1 MLSWIFRNRRRLRVI
16 YGAVPAPALAGPRFR
31 EADLRELLEE
41 ASEPSRP
48 RPGELRRRKHHL
60 VVRPMPRRVA

>member
-16 YGAVPAPALAGPRFR
+16 YGTVPAPELAGPRFR
-31 EADLRELLEE
+31 GSDAHGIPEA
-41 ASEPSRP
+41 APEPARP

-60 VVRPMPRRVA
+60 LLRPMPRRIA